1 MLVHICDNKLV
12 SVLQIIANFIEIG
25 WIIYYF
31 FPVYYLF
38 QRETRFISFI
48 KKKQYIIFHQL
59 YTYYYYIV
67 TFYHLYIYQ
76 FTLKNMKKIPLLGLL
91 VVLNISCSTQKISKE
106 NSDPTKYMKTIT
118 ADELKTHLYIVA
130 SDEMEGRETGSAG
143 QKKAGVYLIDQYKKN
158 EVPFPTGASDY
169 YQKIPAAFLN
179 AKRNENLSNSENIW
193 AYIEGSE
200 KPNEVLVISAHY
212 DHVGTKNGEIYNG
225 ADDDGSGT
233 VALLEIAQAFQIA
246 KKEGHGP
253 KRSVLFLHVTGEEH
267 GLHGSRYYSENP
279 LFPLANTI
287 TDINIDMIGRR
298 DEAHISSNNYVYVIG
313 ANRLSTDLDNI
324 VTTANATY
332 TKLDLDYKY
341 NDPKDPNH
349 FYERSDHYNFAKNGV
364 PSVFLFNG
372 VHADYHKPTDS
383 PDKIEYDALTKRAQ
397 FAFVTAW
404 ELANRRERP
413 VVDKK

>member
-1 MLVHICDNKLV
+1 
-12 SVLQIIANFIEIG
+12 
-25 WIIYYF
+25 
-31 FPVYYLF
+31 
-38 QRETRFISFI
+38 
-48 KKKQYIIFHQL
+48 
-59 YTYYYYIV
+59 
-67 TFYHLYIYQ
+67 
-76 FTLKNMKKIPLLGLL
+76 MKKIPLLGLL
-91 VVLNISCSTQKISKE
+91 VVLNISCTTQKVSIA
-106 NSDPTKYMKTIT
+106 NTDPTKYMNTIT

-158 EVPFPTGASDY
+158 AVPFPTGASDY

-179 AKRNENLSNSENIW
+179 AKRNENLPDSENIW

-200 KPNEVLVISAHY
+200 KPNEIIVISAHY
-212 DHVGTKNGEIYNG
+212 DHVGAKNGEIYNG

-253 KRSVLFLHVTGEEH
+253 KRSILFLHVTGEEH

-298 DEAHISSNNYVYVIG
+298 DEAHAGSNNYVYVIG

-324 VTTANATY
+324 CTLANAKY
-332 TKLDLDYKY
+332 TNLELDYKY

-404 ELANRRERP
+404 ELANRTERP
-413 VVDKK
+413 IVDKK